1 MPAGF
6 SGSCDGK
13 VSDMNASAQDN
24 DNNLAERLAIF
35 SALAGDYAN
44 VYLIYASIGKVRILK
59 LNGYVTTGLEN
70 DEGGAYDYDVVQKQY
85 VSERVHPQDRNAM
98 LDAISLDQVR
108 EHLRTASEY
117 SGNYRVLA
125 DGEMHYYQYKYL
137 KIDNADYIV
146 AGFQNIDD
154 IIAEQQRQREAQQAH
169 QRELEEQ
176 IAIFDI
182 LSRNYRNIYQANIN
196 EGTAKILKVAT
207 DYDLAEVVALKNK
220 VFPYESVLE
229 RWIANRVQDEDRD
242 RLRHQLSVE
251 NLRRVLAGNKTEYT
265 GTYRSIDGGVLHNYQ
280 FSVTKMDDAGNVI
293 AAFQFI
299 DDIIEQHLAQEAQQ
313 REKEEAYQRNLIA
326 AKQEAERANR
336 AKTDFLLRMSHDI
349 RTPLNGII
357 GMLDIVERC
366 EDDLDKRDDCRRKV
380 RESAQV
386 LLELINEVLDMNKL
400 ESGKIVLEHIPFD
413 LGEISRSVHTV
424 VVKQAESR
432 GIEIV
437 EENCKAQH
445 IKLMGSPVHFKRIMT
460 NILSNAIKYN
470 KPNGKIFITCREISC
485 EGDTALIQFKCRDT
499 GVGMSQEFLEQLFEP
514 FAQET
519 ETARSEYGGTGLGM
533 SITKNLVDKMGGT
546 ITVESTKGEGSTFD
560 VVIPFEI
567 DRSNPVS
574 KPATKEAAPASI
586 NGLRILLAEDNEL
599 NMEIA
604 RFLLE
609 GEGATITAASNGRQA
624 VEAFAQ
630 STPGEIDAI
639 LMDVMMPEV
648 DGYAATGEIRAM
660 NRPDATTIPIIAMT
674 ASAFTE
680 DKIAAKEA
688 GMNEHLAKPLD
699 TKLMLET
706 ISRCVAAY
714 RARKE

>member
-1 MPAGF
+1 M
-6 SGSCDGK
+6 
-13 VSDMNASAQDN
+13 
-24 DNNLAERLAIF
+24 
-35 SALAGDYAN
+35 
-44 VYLIYASIGKVRILK
+44 
-59 LNGYVTTGLEN
+59 
-70 DEGGAYDYDVVQKQY
+70 
-85 VSERVHPQDRNAM
+85 
-98 LDAISLDQVR
+98 
-108 EHLRTASEY
+108 
-117 SGNYRVLA
+117 
-125 DGEMHYYQYKYL
+125 
-137 KIDNADYIV
+137 
-146 AGFQNIDD
+146 
-154 IIAEQQRQREAQQAH
+154 
-169 QRELEEQ
+169 
-176 IAIFDI
+176 
-182 LSRNYRNIYQANIN
+182 
-196 EGTAKILKVAT
+196 
-207 DYDLAEVVALKNK
+207 
-220 VFPYESVLE
+220 
-229 RWIANRVQDEDRD
+229 
-242 RLRHQLSVE
+242 E

-424 VVKQAESR
+424 IVKQAESR